1 MRLVTAREMRE
12 IDRRAME
19 EYAIPGVVLME
30 NAGRSV
36 ADAVERLLGGLG
48 GKRVVVLCGKGNNGG
63 DGFVAARHL
72 LQRGA
77 TPKVFLSCAP
87 EEITGDAAVN
97 FTIWQRLGQEYFQLA
112 TSGSLQLLKIALL
125 QADAVVDALY
135 GTGFRGKATGQVGR
149 AIEAV
154 NAAGKP
160 VVAVDLPSGL
170 EADTGRVNGPCIRA
184 TVTVTFGL
192 PKIGLVLDPGVEY
205 RGKLVVADISLP
217 RVLTDEAAP
226 DRYLLTSELVSSWFA
241 PRPAT
246 AHKGDFGHVLVVG
259 GSRGM
264 IGAACLTAQ
273 AALRTGAGLV
283 TLAVP
288 RSLQDVAAGKLTEVM
303 TAGLPETPEGALS
316 REALPVVAALL
327 KKKAVLALGPG
338 LGQHPETVALVQE
351 LVRAA
356 VCPLVV
362 DADGLNAFAGEGGL
376 PAERAAPL
384 VVTPH
389 PGEMG
394 RLAGK
399 RVAEVETDRVG
410 CAAAAAREWQAVVV
424 LKGARTVVAS
434 PDGYLGIN
442 TTGNPGM
449 ATGGSGD
456 VLTGVVAALIA
467 QGLDPFRAA
476 AAAVHLHGRAG
487 DLAAG
492 ETGEMGLTAGDICRF
507 LPAACREI
515 ERRREVVNGVSGL
528 G

>member
-48 GKRVVVLCGKGNNGG
+48 GKKVVVLCGKGNNGG

-77 TPKVFLSCAP
+77 APKVFLSCAP

-97 FTIWQRLGQEYFQLA
+97 LTIWQRLGQECFQLA

-135 GTGFRGKATGQVGR
+135 GTGFRGKATGQAGR

-205 RGKLVVADISLP
+205 CGKLVVADISLP
-217 RVLTDEAAP
+217 RVLIDGAAP

-273 AALRTGAGLV
+273 AALKTGAGLV

-338 LGQHPETVALVQE
+338 LGQHAETVALVRE

-394 RLAGK
+394 RLTGK
-399 RVAEVETDRVG
+399 RVAEVEADRVG

-434 PDGYLGIN
+434 PDGCLGIN

-476 AAAVHLHGRAG
+476 AAAVYLHGRAG

-492 ETGEMGLTAGDICRF
+492 ERGEMGLTAGDICRF

-515 ERRREVVNGVSGL
+515 ERLGEVVNGVSGL

>member
-97 FTIWQRLGQEYFQLA
+97 LTIWQRLGQECFQLA

-273 AALRTGAGLV
+273 AALKTGAGLV

-362 DADGLNAFAGEGGL
+362 DADGLNAFAGAGGL

-394 RLAGK
+394 RLTGK
-399 RVAEVETDRVG
+399 RVAEVEADRVG

-476 AAAVHLHGRAG
+476 AAAAYLHGRAG

-492 ETGEMGLTAGDICRF
+492 ERGEMGLMAGDILRF
-507 LPAACREI
+507 LPVACREI